1 MGSIPIAR
9 SGVSGRFSR
18 RLAPSAPCPADVVEW
33 QTRQIQDLVSQDV
46 EVRPL
51 SSAPFRPVAAAPWPG
66 KSIGV

>member
-9 SGVSGRFSR
+9 SGTGMACASR
-18 RLAPSAPCPADVVEW
+18 TVLFYADVVEW